1 MRFDTLPSRAAV
13 VTPSLLLLAALLLSA
28 CGNPVRALGLQ
39 KEAPDEF
46 AVVARA
52 PLSLPP
58 DFTLRPP
65 RPGAARPNEVTPR
78 EEARAA
84 VFKVEARTP
93 ENQVLNQTPGGPLAS
108 PRGRV
113 VSVTLGEEAVLGRAG
128 ANDVQAD
135 IRTLVDRE
143 SAVLASTDDGFIDR
157 LLSFRD
163 ANGGGA
169 VLVDAAA
176 EAKRLKQKQALGLPV
191 TDGETPRIERKK
203 RTFLD
208 LF

>member
-1 MRFDTLPSRAAV
+1 MRFNTLPSGAGLVA
-13 VTPSLLLLAALLLSA
+13 PGLLLLAALLLSA

-46 AVVARA
+46 AVVTRA

-58 DFTLRPP
+58 DYSLRPP
-65 RPGAARPNEVTPR
+65 RPGAPRPNEATPR

-93 ENQVLNQTPGGPLAS
+93 GNVALNQTPGLAS
-108 PRGRV
+108 QQARV
-113 VSVTLGEEAVLGRAG
+113 VSATLGEAAVLGRAG
-128 ANDVQAD
+128 ADNARAD

-143 SAVLASTDDGFIDR
+143 SAVLASADAGFIDR
-157 LLSFRD
+157 LLSFND
-163 ANGGGA
+163 VNAGGPD
-169 VLVDAAA
+169 LVDAVA
-176 EAKRLKQKQALGLPV
+176 EAKRLKQKQALGLPL